1 VTGIK
6 GFRMPESHTVLRSRG
21 LNMSRI
27 QVVIITLLMA
37 GLTAVATAET
47 VYKWVDGS
55 GQVHYTD
62 LPPRQGDA
70 KILSVYQRESG
81 FAEEDESGNGDNTDE
96 GEDNGAG
103 PAAESGAATT
113 PEPPVSEDAMAEAEA
128 DAAKAKVE
136 QCKAAQDRYQRY
148 VDSRRLFRETP
159 DGKREYL
166 TDQELTEARA
176 RARQAVSDYC
186 S

>member
-1 VTGIK
+1 
-6 GFRMPESHTVLRSRG
+6 
-21 LNMSRI
+21 
-27 QVVIITLLMA
+27 MA
-37 GLTAVATAET
+37 GIGAIAGAET

-70 KILSVYQRESG
+70 KILGVYQQESG
-81 FAEEDESGNGDNTDE
+81 DVENE
-96 GEDNGAG
+96 GAG
-103 PAAESGAATT
+103 DDYTEEGDEAGGAPQDSSETPRT
-113 PEPPVSEDAMAEAEA
+113 PEPPVSQAAMAEAEA

-159 DGKREYL
+159 DGKRVYL
-166 TDQELTEARA
+166 TDKELTEARA
-176 RARQAVSDYC
+176 RAKQAVTDYC
-186 S
+186 G

>member
-1 VTGIK
+1 MTFV
-6 GFRMPESHTVLRSRG
+6 
-21 LNMSRI
+21 
-27 QVVIITLLMA
+27 MA
-37 GLTAVATAET
+37 GLAAVATAET

-81 FAEEDESGNGDNTDE
+81 MSEEDEPAGGDYANE

-103 PAAESGAATT
+103 PAAQTGEATT

-148 VDSRRLFRETP
+148 IDSRRLFRETP

-176 RARQAVSDYC
+176 RAKQAVSDYC

>member
-1 VTGIK
+1 
-6 GFRMPESHTVLRSRG
+6 
-21 LNMSRI
+21 MSRI
-27 QVVIITLLMA
+27 CRVFAALLMA
-37 GLTAVATAET
+37 GIGTVAAAET
-47 VYKWVDGS
+47 VYKWVDAA

-70 KILSVYQRESG
+70 RILGVYQQESG
-81 FAEEDESGNGDNTDE
+81 DVDEEGATGDYSEGGNDG
-96 GEDNGAG
+96 GEAPDASSEA
-103 PAAESGAATT
+103 PRT
-113 PEPPVSEDAMAEAEA
+113 PEPPVSDSAMAAAEA

-148 VDSRRLFRETP
+148 LNSRRLFRETA

-166 TDQELTEARA
+166 TDKELTEARG
-176 RARQAVSDYC
+176 RAKQAVDDYC